1 MTYPAPP
8 RLLPRPPSS
17 TRARLLLALA
27 LWTAICSAATSPDAA
42 LAQPRAADRPA
53 ADAAWVAALRQQVE
67 RIEKATPGQ
76 LGVYVKR
83 LDTGEVFAHQ
93 ADRPWYLASSA
104 KLPIAIAVL
113 QEVEAGRLREDQ
125 ELAVQDG
132 DKVDGS
138 GSVVWQDNGTRH
150 DVQGLLRRMLM
161 ESDNTAANMLLRS
174 AGHDVVARR
183 ARSLLGPRAGRITD
197 FAEVRYGV
205 YAEFHS
211 DARKLSHE
219 DLVRIAGAPQGP
231 RRVQALARA
240 LGMPESQLQV
250 RTMDEAYARFYRRG
264 DNTAPLV
271 DYGAM
276 LERLVRGQLVNA
288 EHQQQLYKDLKFDTY
303 DAYRLEAGLPRTVR
317 FIHKTGT
324 QFQRACHMGVID
336 PQDGGRRAIIVATC
350 AEGLDEQKQAGRA
363 FEALGRAITQTA
375 IKARG

>member
-1 MTYPAPP
+1 MVAP
-8 RLLPRPPSS
+8 
-17 TRARLLLALA
+17 
-27 LWTAICSAATSPDAA
+27 SAD
-42 LAQPRAADRPA
+42 
-53 ADAAWVAALRQQVE
+53 WVAVLGRQVD

-138 GSVVWQDNGTRH
+138 GGVVWQDNGTRH

-174 AGHDVVARR
+174 AGPDVVARR

-205 YAEFHS
+205 YAEFHP
-211 DARKLSHE
+211 DARKLSHT

-240 LGMPESQLQV
+240 LDMPQAELQV
-250 RTMDEAYARFYRRG
+250 KTMDEAYARFYRRG
-264 DNTAPLV
+264 DNTAPLA
-271 DYGAM
+271 DYGAL

-288 EHQQQLYKDLKFDTY
+288 AHQQQLYKDLKFDTY

-336 PQDGGRRAIIVATC
+336 PQDGGRRAIVVATC